1 MEFFNR
7 DSEIAKLQEI
17 EKSSKN
23 IAQMSVIV
31 GRRRIGKTTLLK
43 KVYSDALYLF
53 VSKKNEALL
62 CAEFLERVKAKFDVR
77 IIGDITRFSQLFEY
91 LLELSTTKHFT
102 LIIDEFQEFRY
113 INNSIYSDMQNLW
126 DSYKD
131 KSKINLVLS
140 GSIYSMM
147 KKIFESSKEPLF
159 GRANHKIELKPF
171 SVLTLKEILATYYP
185 AFTNNDLLRFY
196 ILTGGVAK
204 YVEIFV
210 DSKAFS
216 LDSQLDLIFG
226 EYSLFLDEGK
236 NLLIE
241 EFGKEYTTYFSILSL
256 IASSK
261 TSRTEIESI
270 LEKNI
275 GGYLDRLENEYRV
288 IQKIKPIF
296 AKEGS
301 RSVKYKIV
309 DNFFN
314 FWFRFIYKYRSAVE
328 LENFDYLKDIFK
340 RDYETYSGLFL
351 ESYFHQK
358 LQLSKEYSQ
367 IGNYWERGNQNEIDI
382 VAINELKQKA
392 LIAEVKRNPKKIDI
406 NKLKQKS
413 SKLVQKLKGFE
424 IEYRGFSLSDM

>member
-7 DSEIAKLQEI
+7 GDELKRLKEI
-17 EKSSKN
+17 EALSKDS
-23 IAQMSVIV
+23 AQMSVIV

-43 KVYSDALYLF
+43 KAYSGAIYFF
-53 VSKKNEALL
+53 VSKKSETLL
-62 CAEFLERVKAKFDVR
+62 CEEFLDIVKKRLDIK
-77 IIGDITRFSQLFEY
+77 IIGEVKRFSQLFEY
-91 LLELSTTKHFT
+91 ILDYSTRHHFT
-102 LIIDEFQEFRY
+102 LIIDEFQEFGH
-113 INNSIYSDMQNLW
+113 INSSIYSDMQNLW

-131 KSKINLVLS
+131 KSHLNLVLS

-171 SVLTLKEILATYYP
+171 TTATLKEIFKSYYP
-185 AFTNNDLLRFY
+185 NYTNDDLLRFY
-196 ILTGGVAK
+196 MLTGGVAK

-210 DSKAFS
+210 DNRAF
-216 LDSQLDLIFG
+216 DVAKQLNLIFG
-226 EYSLFLDEGK
+226 EYSLFIDEGK

-261 TSRTEIESI
+261 TSRAEIESI

-288 IQKIKPIF
+288 IKKIKPIF

-301 RSVKYKIV
+301 RSVKYQIV

-314 FWFRFIYKYRSAVE
+314 FWFRFIYKYKSAVE
-328 LENFDYLKDIFK
+328 LENYDYLKEIFI
-340 RDYETYSGLFL
+340 RDYETFSGYFL
-351 ESYFHQK
+351 EKYFQEK
-358 LQLSKEYSQ
+358 LKLSKEFSQ

-382 VAINELKQKA
+382 VAINELKKRA
-392 LIAEVKRNPKKIDI
+392 LIAEVKRNPKKIEL

-413 SKLVQKLKGFE
+413 IKLLQKLKGYK
-424 IEYRGFSLSDM
+424 IEYRGYSLEDM